1 MNNEDLV
8 SLELAKKLKAC
19 GFNEPC
25 QHYYDTEDAPVGH
38 YWRKVISI
46 SRNYNEDIL
55 KFSAPTLYAA
65 QKWLREKKQMF
76 VNSFPER
83 FNEDTEVK
91 GIYKELLTGMW
102 GYELWDDRNRSNPIL
117 EEVDGFHSY
126 EQALSAGISASIDL
140 LAGKEDEE

>member
-1 MNNEDLV
+1 METTDYC
-8 SLELAKKLKAC
+8 SYELAKKLKER
-19 GFNEPC
+19 GFDEPC
-25 QHYYDTEDAPVGH
+25 YAQWACEPDGKPVLVGSTAL
-38 YWRKVISI
+38 VF
-46 SRNYNEDIL
+46 SRDDCKGRNL
-55 KFSAPTLYAA
+55 LAPTLWQA
-65 QKWLREKKQMF
+65 QKWLREKKRMF

-83 FNEDTEVK
+83 FDEDTGVK